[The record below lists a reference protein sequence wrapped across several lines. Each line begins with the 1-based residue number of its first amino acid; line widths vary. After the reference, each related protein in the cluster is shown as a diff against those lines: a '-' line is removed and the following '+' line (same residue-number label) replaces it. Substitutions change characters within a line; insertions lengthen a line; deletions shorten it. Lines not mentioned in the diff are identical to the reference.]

1 MNSADS
7 NGVSPT
13 NSRATK
19 REGTMNRNVIVGGVI
34 VGAAAAAGIGIAIA
48 GTGGGGGGYGGNGAA
63 KVAPDTAATT
73 NVQTAQT
80 SLGSV
85 LVDGRGRTLYLFEKD
100 TNNASKCTGSCVSIW
115 PPLTTTG
122 TPQAMGAAQAS
133 LIGAVRRAD
142 GAMQVTYHGHPLYLY
157 VGDSKAGDVR
167 GQGLNQ
173 FGAVWDAVGPA
184 GNGLDA
190 DG

>member
-1 MNSADS
+1 
-7 NGVSPT
+7 
-13 NSRATK
+13 
-19 REGTMNRNVIVGGVI
+19 MNRNVIVGGAI
-34 VGAAAAAGIGIAIA
+34 VGVAAAAAIGVAIA
-48 GTGGGGGGYGGNGAA
+48 GTGSGGGGYGGNGGAEP
-63 KVAPDTAATT
+63 APGTGGTT
-73 NVQTAQT
+73 NVATART

-85 LVDGRGRTLYLFEKD
+85 LVDSRGRTLYLFEKD
-100 TNNASKCTGSCVSIW
+100 TNNASMCAGSCASIW

-133 LIGAVRRAD
+133 LVGAVRRAD

-157 VGDSKAGDVR
+157 VGDSEAGDVR

-173 FGAVWDAVGPA
+173 FGAVWDAVGPT